1 MEDRGELDLTLLL
14 DQHQKEVWEYKKKE
28 SQWIRDNNQL
38 DGNKKI
44 IEELSIKMVELGKVN
59 LALKKR
65 VEEAEGET
73 ILVKGIGM
81 NSPEMRAA
89 QAKIKELEANIS
101 SAQGINDDH
110 LRYNGKLQTQLSEA
124 LDDNKK
130 LAMQIADMNSRKK

>member
-1 MEDRGELDLTLLL
+1 MNEGMKNLKESDDMLLL
-14 DQHQKEVWEYKKKE
+14 IEQHRRDIWEFKQKE
-28 SQWIRDNNQL
+28 SQWIRDKNQL

-110 LRYNGKLQTQLSEA
+110 QR
-124 LDDNKK
+124 
-130 LAMQIADMNSRKK
+130 

>member
-28 SQWIRDNNQL
+28 SQWIRDKNQL

-110 LRYNGKLQTQLSEA
+110 QRYNGKLQTQLSEV

>member
-28 SQWIRDNNQL
+28 SQWIRDKNQL

-110 LRYNGKLQTQLSEA
+110 QRYNGKLQTQLSEA

>member
-28 SQWIRDNNQL
+28 SQWIRDKNQL

-101 SAQGINDDH
+101 SAQGINGDH
-110 LRYNGKLQTQLSEA
+110 QRYNGKLQTQLSEA